1 MTDKIFPRNLTARA
15 DRRVTGNPDS
25 TRLESGVA
33 NCFPGLEFD
42 HRNLDRRFF
51 PGLVFDFNSN
61 FGPAD
66 LPRTGARLVE
76 VDTADSDLNPGPDSS
91 DDRRATAQALRQA
104 LSGDTLSSLGTG
116 NWFLDTIA
124 QGGRKISLS
133 IQADGTPGPQDGLIV
148 WRLVRGL
155 EPGPAVEIT
164 LVQRPAEPTPALAT
178 PTPAPTTTPT
188 PTPTGPGTPPAPAAP
203 PSVTLKGWRRDFTN
217 KTTGVV
223 STAYVPGELTQSLCS
238 PWQHD
243 FRDCACHYWASN
255 HPDVVLA
262 EDRPTDDELPSG
274 ESANPLRAEI
284 RIDWLR
290 SDRDRAR
297 AAAAIGS
304 FGANRPFQM
313 DHYEINQR
321 WEELSIVLGGKETP
335 AVYLP
340 RSADLA
346 NPFESADQLAEK
358 ISQLATLEHVLA
370 VEYLYAY
377 YSIKTP
383 EEATASLAAWPH
395 LRDDVTFVR
404 HFVLLIAVGEML
416 HLRWAN
422 QLLWELAD
430 RRLIPPGKYGPQL
443 GVAQTIP
450 VSAQGG
456 KAGRPRALRPL
467 TREVLADFVAVEQPS
482 GFIEG
487 QYARVTATL
496 RQPAYPD
503 ALYQLAS
510 RIVNEGMDHF
520 ERFRDIGLVLRQYPD
535 ATPPYLR
542 AVTLARPDD
551 PAVKDAMTLYQTII
565 SELTAAYA
573 TGRVEERSKVIQA
586 RDAMTKLNTLA
597 DDLAGRGIGIPFF
610 QPPPL
615 K

>member
-1 MTDKIFPRNLTARA
+1 MTEKIFPRNLTARA
-15 DRRVTGNPDS
+15 ERRVTGNPDS
-25 TRLESGVA
+25 TRFESGVA

-61 FGPAD
+61 SDASD
-66 LPRTGARLVE
+66 LPRTGARLVQ
-76 VDTADSDLNPGPDSS
+76 VDTNDADLTPGLN
-91 DDRRATAQALRQA
+91 ATPTRQAAAQALRQA
-104 LSGDTLSSLGTG
+104 LSGDTLTALGTG
-116 NWFLDTIA
+116 NWFLDQVT
-124 QGGRKISLS
+124 QGGRTISMTLRP
-133 IQADGTPGPQDGLIV
+133 DGTSSPQDGITV
-148 WRLVRGL
+148 WRLVRGM
-155 EPGPAVEIT
+155 EPGLEVEIV
-164 LVQRPAEPTPALAT
+164 LVKRPDTPASATTTTAPTPP
-178 PTPAPTTTPT
+178 PTPAPL
-188 PTPTGPGTPPAPAAP
+188 
-203 PSVTLKGWRRDFTN
+203 PSVTLKGWRRDFTD
-217 KTTGVV
+217 KTTGVF
-223 STAYVPGELTQSLCS
+223 SPAYAAGELTQSLCS

-262 EDRPTDDELPSG
+262 EDRPTDDVLPSS
-274 ESANPLRAEI
+274 ESANPRRAEV

-321 WEELSIVLGGKETP
+321 WEELSIVLGGKESPT
-335 AVYLP
+335 VYLP

-346 NPFESADQLAEK
+346 NPFDCTDELARK

-383 EEATASLAAWPH
+383 AEAAASLAAWPH
-395 LRDDVTFVR
+395 LRDDVTFIR
-404 HFVLLIAVGEML
+404 HFILLVAVGEML

-443 GVAQTIP
+443 GVAETIP
-450 VSAQGG
+450 VSAAGG
-456 KAGRPRALRPL
+456 GTGRPRALRPL
-467 TREVLADFVAVEQPS
+467 TRQVLADFVAVEQPS

-520 ERFRDIGLVLRQYPD
+520 ERFRDIGLVLREYPKD
-535 ATPPYLR
+535 TPPYLR
-542 AVTLARPDD
+542 EITLASPGD
-551 PAVKDAMTLYQTII
+551 PAVKDALFLYKSII
-565 SELTAAYA
+565 AELTTAYS
-573 TGRVEERSKVIQA
+573 TGRVEERAAIIQA
-586 RDAMTKLNTLA
+586 REAMTKLNDVADTL
-597 DDLAGRGIGIPFF
+597 GGKGIGIPFF
-610 QPPPL
+610 
-615 K
+615 

>member
-1 MTDKIFPRNLTARA
+1 MTEKIFPRNLTARA
-15 DRRVTGNPDS
+15 ERRVTGNPDS

-61 FGPAD
+61 SGEAD
-66 LPRTGARLVE
+66 LPRTGARLVQ
-76 VDTADSDLNPGPDSS
+76 VDTADPDLNPGPDAT
-91 DDRRATAQALRQA
+91 DARRAAARALRQA
-104 LSGDTLSSLGTG
+104 LSGDTLTQLGTG
-116 NWFLDTIA
+116 NWFLDRVV
-124 QGGRKISLS
+124 QGGREISMTL
-133 IQADGTPGPQDGLIV
+133 QPDGTSTPQDGLVV

-155 EPGPAVEIT
+155 EPGPEVEVT
-164 LVQRPAEPTPALAT
+164 LVQRPATPAAAPSPAPNPTPA
-178 PTPAPTTTPT
+178 
-188 PTPTGPGTPPAPAAP
+188 GPGTPPTPTPP
-203 PSVTLKGWRRDFTN
+203 PSVTLKGWRREFTD
-217 KTTGVV
+217 KTTGVF
-223 STAYVPGELTQSLCS
+223 SAAYVAGELTQSLCS

-262 EDRPTDDELPSG
+262 EDRPTEDVLPSG
-274 ESANPLRAEI
+274 ESADLRRAEI

-297 AAAAIGS
+297 AAAAIGN

-321 WEELSIVLGGKETP
+321 WEELSIVLGGKESP

-346 NPFESADQLAEK
+346 NPFDSPEELADK

-377 YSIKTP
+377 YSIKRR
-383 EEATASLAAWPH
+383 EETTASIAAWPH
-395 LRDDVTFVR
+395 LGDDVTFIR
-404 HFVLLIAVGEML
+404 HFILLVAVGEML

-443 GVAQTIP
+443 GVAERIP
-450 VSAQGG
+450 VGATGG
-456 KAGRPRALRPL
+456 GAGRPRALRPL
-467 TREVLADFVAVEQPS
+467 TRTVLADFVAVEQPS

-520 ERFRDIGLVLRQYPD
+520 ERFRDIGLVLREYPEE
-535 ATPPYLR
+535 TPPYLR
-542 AVTLARPDD
+542 SITLARPDD
-551 PAVKDAMTLYQTII
+551 PAVKDAVSLYHAII
-565 SELTAAYA
+565 SELTTAYA
-573 TGRVEERSKVIQA
+573 TGRVEERAAIIQA
-586 RDAMTKLNTLA
+586 RVAMTRLNDMA
-597 DDLAGRGIGIPFF
+597 DSLGARGIGIPFF
-610 QPPPL
+610 
-615 K
+615 

>member
-1 MTDKIFPRNLTARA
+1 MTEKIFPRNLTARA
-15 DRRVTGNPDS
+15 ERRVTGNPDS

-61 FGPAD
+61 SGPAD
-66 LPRTGARLVE
+66 LPRTGARLVQ
-76 VDTADSDLNPGPDSS
+76 VDIDDSDLNPGPDTT
-91 DDRRATAQALRQA
+91 DARRAAAQALRQT
-104 LSGDTLSSLGTG
+104 LSGDTLTALGTG
-116 NWFLDTIA
+116 NWFLDKVT
-124 QGGRKISLS
+124 QGGREISMS
-133 IQADGTPGPQDGLIV
+133 TGPDGSSSPQDGLVV

-155 EPGPAVEIT
+155 QPGLDVEIV
-164 LVQRPAEPTPALAT
+164 LVQRPAT
-178 PTPAPTTTPT
+178 PTPAASSPT
-188 PTPTGPGTPPAPAAP
+188 PAPSPTSNPAPTGSGSPPTPAAA
-203 PSVTLKGWRRDFTN
+203 PSVTLKGWRRDFTD
-217 KTTGVV
+217 KTTGVF
-223 STAYVPGELTQSLCS
+223 SAAYAAGELTQSLCS

-262 EDRPTDDELPSG
+262 EDRPTDDVLPSG
-274 ESANPLRAEI
+274 ESADPRRAEI

-313 DHYEINQR
+313 DHYEINRR
-321 WEELSIVLGGKETP
+321 WEELSIVLGGKESP

-346 NPFESADQLAEK
+346 NPFDSPEELAAR
-358 ISQLATLEHVLA
+358 ISQLATLEHVL
-370 VEYLYAY
+370 VLEYLYAY
-377 YSIKTP
+377 FSIKAP
-383 EEATASLAAWPH
+383 EEATAALAAWPH
-395 LRDDVTFVR
+395 LRDDVTFIR

-430 RRLIPPGKYGPQL
+430 RRLIPPGKFGPQL
-443 GVAQTIP
+443 GVAETIP
-450 VSAQGG
+450 VSAAGG
-456 KAGRPRALRPL
+456 STGRPRALRPL
-467 TREVLADFVAVEQPS
+467 TPATLADFVAVEQPS

-520 ERFRDIGLVLRQYPD
+520 ERFRDIDLVVREYPKEN
-535 ATPPYLR
+535 PPYLR
-542 AVTLARPDD
+542 TITVARPDD
-551 PAVKDAMTLYQTII
+551 PAVKDALSLYQRII
-565 SELTAAYA
+565 SELTTAYA
-573 TGRVEERSKVIQA
+573 TGRVEERAAIIQA
-586 RDAMTKLNTLA
+586 RDAMTKLNDLA
-597 DDLAGRGIGIPFF
+597 DSLGGRGVGIPFF
-610 QPPPL
+610 
-615 K
+615 

>member
-1 MTDKIFPRNLTARA
+1 MTEKIFPRNLTARA
-15 DRRVTGNPDS
+15 ERRITGNPDS

-66 LPRTGARLVE
+66 LPRTGARLVQ
-76 VDTADSDLNPGPDSS
+76 VDTDDSDLNPGPGATDA
-91 DDRRATAQALRQA
+91 RRAAARALRQA
-104 LSGDTLSSLGTG
+104 LSSDAGTALGTG
-116 NWFLDTIA
+116 SWFLDKVT
-124 QGGRKISLS
+124 QGGKTISMS
-133 IQADGTPGPQDGLIV
+133 IQPDGSVSPQDGLVV

-155 EPGPAVEIT
+155 QPGTEVEVV
-164 LVQRPAEPTPALAT
+164 LVQRAAA
-178 PTPAPTTTPT
+178 
-188 PTPTGPGTPPAPAAP
+188 PAPAAAPSPSAPGQTPSPTPAGPVTAPAP
-203 PSVTLKGWRRDFTN
+203 PPLPTVTLKGWRRDFTD
-217 KTTGVV
+217 KTTGVF
-223 STAYVPGELTQSLCS
+223 SAAYVAGELTQSLCS

-262 EDRPTDDELPSG
+262 EDRPTDDVLPSS
-274 ESANPLRAEI
+274 ESADPHRAET

-297 AAAAIGS
+297 AAAAIGT
-304 FGANRPFQM
+304 FQANRPFQM

-321 WEELSIVLGGKETP
+321 WEELSIVLGGKESPT
-335 AVYLP
+335 VYLP

-346 NPFESADQLAEK
+346 NPFDNPEQLAEK

-370 VEYLYAY
+370 LEYLYAY
-377 YSIKTP
+377 YSIKKP
-383 EEATASLAAWPH
+383 EETTAELAAWPH
-395 LRDDVTFVR
+395 LSDDVTFIR
-404 HFVLLIAVGEML
+404 HFVQLVAVGEML

-430 RRLIPPGKYGPQL
+430 AGLIPPGKYGPQL
-443 GVAQTIP
+443 GVAKTIP
-450 VSAQGG
+450 VSAAGG
-456 KAGRPRALRPL
+456 SAGRPRALRPL
-467 TREVLADFVAVEQPS
+467 ARQVLADFVAVEQPS

-520 ERFRDIGLVLRQYPD
+520 ERFRDIGLVMRQYPE
-535 ATPPYLR
+535 TNPPYLR
-542 AVTLARPDD
+542 PITIARPDD
-551 PAVKDAMTLYQTII
+551 PAVKDALTLYQTII
-565 SELTAAYA
+565 SQLTTAYA
-573 TGRVEERSKVIQA
+573 TGRVEERAAIIQA
-586 RDAMTKLNTLA
+586 RDAMTKLNDMA
-597 DDLAGRGIGIPFF
+597 DSLGARGIGVPFF
-610 QPPPL
+610 
-615 K
+615 

>member
-1 MTDKIFPRNLTARA
+1 MSDKIFPRNLTARA
-15 DRRVTGNPDS
+15 ERRVTGNPDS

-66 LPRTGARLVE
+66 LPRTGARLVQ
-76 VDTADSDLNPGPDSS
+76 VDTADPDLNSSPDSTDARKAS
-91 DDRRATAQALRQA
+91 AQALRQA
-104 LSGDTLSSLGTG
+104 LSGSTLTSLGTG
-116 NWFLDTIA
+116 NWFLDSVA

-133 IQADGTPGPQDGLIV
+133 IQPDGTPGPQDGLVV

-155 EPGPAVEIT
+155 EPGLDVEIT
-164 LVQRPAEPTPALAT
+164 LVQRSAPSTPTSAT
-178 PTPAPTTTPT
+178 STPAPAPSTT
-188 PTPTGPGTPPAPAAP
+188 PTPTGPGTLPAPAP
-203 PSVTLKGWRRDFTN
+203 LPSVTLKGWRRDFTN
-217 KTTGVV
+217 KTTGVI
-223 STAYVPGELTQSLCS
+223 STAYGAGELTQSLCS

-274 ESANPLRAEI
+274 ESADALRAEI

-297 AAAAIGS
+297 AAAAIDS
-304 FGANRPFQM
+304 FRANRPFQM

-340 RSADLA
+340 RSAELA
-346 NPFESADQLAEK
+346 NPFESPEQLAEK

-370 VEYLYAY
+370 LEYLYAL

-383 EEATASLAAWPH
+383 EETTASLADWPH

-404 HFVLLIAVGEML
+404 HFVLLVAVSEML

-443 GVAQTIP
+443 GVADRIP
-450 VSAQGG
+450 VSAG
-456 KAGRPRALRPL
+456 AGRVARPRALRPL
-467 TREVLADFVAVEQPS
+467 TRQVLADFVAVEQPS

-496 RQPAYPD
+496 RQPAYPA

-520 ERFRDIGLVLRQYPD
+520 ERFRDIGLVLRQYPE

-542 AVTLARPDD
+542 AVRLARPDD
-551 PAVKDAMTLYQTII
+551 PSVKDALTLYQSII
-565 SELTAAYA
+565 SELTVAYA
-573 TGRVEERSKVIQA
+573 TGRVEERSALIHA
-586 RDAMTKLNTLA
+586 REAMTKLDTLA

-610 QPPPL
+610 QPPPPQ
-615 K
+615 

>member
-1 MTDKIFPRNLTARA
+1 MSDKIFPRNLTARA
-15 DRRVTGNPDS
+15 ERRVTGNPDS
-25 TRLESGVA
+25 TRFESGVA

-61 FGPAD
+61 AGAAD
-66 LPRTGARLVE
+66 LPRTGARLVQ
-76 VDTADSDLNPGPDSS
+76 VDTDDADLNPGPD
-91 DDRRATAQALRQA
+91 ATPARQAAAQALRQA
-104 LSGDTLSSLGTG
+104 LRGNTLTLLGTG
-116 NWFLDTIA
+116 NWFLDQVT
-124 QGGRKISLS
+124 QGGRTISMTL
-133 IQADGTPGPQDGLIV
+133 QPDGTSSPQDGITV

-155 EPGPAVEIT
+155 EPGPEVTIV
-164 LVQRPAEPTPALAT
+164 LVKRPDTPASATTSPTPAPTPAPAPAPT
-178 PTPAPTTTPT
+178 PTPAPPT
-188 PTPTGPGTPPAPAAP
+188 
-203 PSVTLKGWRRDFTN
+203 SVTLKGWRRDFTD
-217 KTTGVV
+217 KTTGVF
-223 STAYVPGELTQSLCS
+223 SAAYAAGELTQSLCS

-262 EDRPTDDELPSG
+262 EDRPTEDVLPSS
-274 ESANPLRAEI
+274 ESANPLRAET

-321 WEELSIVLGGKETP
+321 WEELSIILGGKESPT
-335 AVYLP
+335 VYLP
-340 RSADLA
+340 RSAELA
-346 NPFESADQLAEK
+346 NPFDSPDELAKK
-358 ISQLATLEHVLA
+358 ISELATLEHVLA

-383 EEATASLAAWPH
+383 DEAAASLAAWPH
-395 LRDDVTFVR
+395 LRDDVTFIR
-404 HFVLLIAVGEML
+404 HFILLIAVGEML

-443 GVAQTIP
+443 GVAEQIP
-450 VSAQGG
+450 VSAAAGA
-456 KAGRPRALRPL
+456 AGRPRALRPL
-467 TREVLADFVAVEQPS
+467 TRQVLADFVAVEQPS
-482 GFIEG
+482 GYIEG
-487 QYARVTATL
+487 QYSRVTATL

-520 ERFRDIGLVLRQYPD
+520 ERFRDIGLVLREYPKD
-535 ATPPYLR
+535 TPPYLR
-542 AVTLARPDD
+542 AITLAGPGD
-551 PAVKDAMTLYQTII
+551 PAVKDALFLYKTII
-565 SELTAAYA
+565 AELTTAYS
-573 TGRVEERSKVIQA
+573 TGRVEERAAIIQA
-586 RDAMTKLNTLA
+586 RDAMTKLNDVA
-597 DDLAGRGIGIPFF
+597 DSLGGKGIGIPFF
-610 QPPPL
+610 
-615 K
+615 

>member
-1 MTDKIFPRNLTARA
+1 MSDKIFPRNLTARA
-15 DRRVTGNPDS
+15 ERRVTGNPDS

-76 VDTADSDLNPGPDSS
+76 VDTADPDLNPGPDST
-91 DDRRATAQALRQA
+91 DARRAIAQALRQA
-104 LSGDTLSSLGTG
+104 LSGNTLSALGTG
-116 NWFLDTIA
+116 NWFLDTVT

-133 IQADGTPGPQDGLIV
+133 IQPDGTPGPQDGLIV
-148 WRLVRGL
+148 CALVRGL
-155 EPGPAVEIT
+155 EPGLDVEIT
-164 LVQRPAEPTPALAT
+164 LVQRSAAPTPTSA
-178 PTPAPTTTPT
+178 T
-188 PTPTGPGTPPAPAAP
+188 PTPTGLGTLPAPAP
-203 PSVTLKGWRRDFTN
+203 LPSVTLKGWRRDFTN
-217 KTTGVV
+217 KTTGVI
-223 STAYVPGELTQSLCS
+223 STAYGAGELTQSLCS

-274 ESANPLRAEI
+274 ESADPRRAEI

-304 FGANRPFQM
+304 FGANRPFQI

-340 RSADLA
+340 RSAELA
-346 NPFESADQLAEK
+346 NPFESPEQLAEK

-370 VEYLYAY
+370 VEYLYAF

-383 EEATASLAAWPH
+383 EEATASLADWPH

-404 HFVLLIAVGEML
+404 HFVLLIAVSEML

-443 GVAQTIP
+443 GVAERIP
-450 VSAQGG
+450 VSAVG
-456 KAGRPRALRPL
+456 
-467 TREVLADFVAVEQPS
+467 
-482 GFIEG
+482 
-487 QYARVTATL
+487 
-496 RQPAYPD
+496 
-503 ALYQLAS
+503 
-510 RIVNEGMDHF
+510 
-520 ERFRDIGLVLRQYPD
+520 
-535 ATPPYLR
+535 
-542 AVTLARPDD
+542 
-551 PAVKDAMTLYQTII
+551 
-565 SELTAAYA
+565 
-573 TGRVEERSKVIQA
+573 GRVVVHGPSV
-586 RDAMTKLNTLA
+586 
-597 DDLAGRGIGIPFF
+597 P
-610 QPPPL
+610 
-615 K
+615 